1 MAKDEKRE
9 FVQFENQGQKIYG
22 TLHVPLINEKCP
34 VVVMCHGFA
43 GNRIGRFRIY
53 VLLAQRLSQ
62 LGIASLRFDFRGSG
76 ESDGDFSEMTIEGE
90 VGDALEA
97 LKFVKSLPQ
106 IDSKRVGM
114 LGNSFGGAVA
124 VLASCK
130 DKSVKSLALL
140 AALFNSDLW
149 KNRWE
154 AMKTADEASKKEL
167 SRLLEEHTLGVPFLK
182 EFFMLNIENAM
193 QKIQELP
200 ILHIHSERDERVG
213 IDQAEHYLRCR
224 KDVKGETHTIR
235 LTQSGHDFSNSEERN
250 TVIEET
256 AKWFLRTL

>member
-1 MAKDEKRE
+1 MAKMENRE
-9 FVQFENQGQKIYG
+9 FVRFENQGQNIYG
-22 TLHVPLINEKCP
+22 TFHIPITSEKCP

-76 ESDGDFSEMTIEGE
+76 ESDGDFSEMSIEGE

-97 LKFVKSLPQ
+97 LKFVKNHPQ
-106 IDSKRVGM
+106 IDPQRIGM

-124 VLASCK
+124 VLTACK
-130 DKSVKSLALL
+130 DKNVKSLALL

-149 KNRWE
+149 KKRWE
-154 AMKTADEASKKEL
+154 ALKTADDASKKEL
-167 SRLLEEHTLGVPFLK
+167 SKLLEEHTLGVAFLK

-193 QKIQELP
+193 QKIQDLP
-200 ILHIHSERDERVG
+200 MLHIHSERDERVG

-224 KDVKGETHTIR
+224 KDVKGETRSIR

-250 TVIEET
+250 MVIEET
-256 AKWFLRTL
+256 ANWFLRTL